1 MTENNIKEDMTYQQ
15 SYCEKKKPKQ
25 SPKKKKRLQKLAR
38 EQYRRLSEEKIR
50 KKNTQEM
57 DITICLKKIRK
68 I

>member
-1 MTENNIKEDMTYQQ
+1 MSRKKNKEK
-15 SYCEKKKPKQ
+15 S
-25 SPKKKKRLQKLAR
+25 QKVTR

>member
-1 MTENNIKEDMTYQQ
+1 MSRKKNKEK
-15 SYCEKKKPKQ
+15 S
-25 SPKKKKRLQKLAR
+25 QKVTR

-57 DITICLKKIRK
+57 DFTICLKKIRK